1 MGNRRKSDGA
11 DVLVDLVAKLPWWAG
26 VLLALLSYFLLHY
39 FASQP
44 APAAVKPGQ
53 VGAAAS
59 QILWKTLATFGQYIV
74 PFLCLF
80 GAGLSA
86 WQRRKRQDLIKEV
99 TRNPAADALQGMRW
113 REFEML
119 VGEWFRQ
126 QGYRVVETGGAGA
139 DGGVDL
145 ELTRGGNNGDEVFL
159 VQCKQWRAYKVGVDV
174 VRQLYGVMAA
184 RGAAGGFVVTS
195 GRFTQEAVA
204 FASGRNVKL
213 LDGEVLHG
221 LMRQVQSGAGR
232 LPENASASAPGPQ
245 REPPLN
251 QTAVNCPACGQSMVR
266 RTAKRG
272 ANAGGQFW
280 GCARYPECKGT
291 RPI

>member
-1 MGNRRKSDGA
+1 MGNRRKSGGA

-26 VLLALLSYFLLHY
+26 VLLALLSYVLLHY

-53 VGAAAS
+53 VGAMAS
-59 QILWKTLATFGQYIV
+59 QILWKSLATFGQYVV

-86 WQRRKRQDLIKEV
+86 WKRRKRQDLIKEV
-99 TRNPAADALQGMRW
+99 TRNPAADALQGMSW

-145 ELTRGGNNGDEVFL
+145 ELTRGGSNGGEVFL

-213 LDGEVLHG
+213 FDGDVLHD
-221 LMRQVQSGAGR
+221 LIRQARTNAPSPSAQATQSSIPR
-232 LPENASASAPGPQ
+232 APSTPQ
-245 REPPLN
+245 DVV
-251 QTAVNCPACGQSMVR
+251 TCPACGQGMVR

-272 ANAGGQFW
+272 ATAGSQFW
-280 GCARYPECKGT
+280 GCVRYPECKGT
-291 RPI
+291 RPVG